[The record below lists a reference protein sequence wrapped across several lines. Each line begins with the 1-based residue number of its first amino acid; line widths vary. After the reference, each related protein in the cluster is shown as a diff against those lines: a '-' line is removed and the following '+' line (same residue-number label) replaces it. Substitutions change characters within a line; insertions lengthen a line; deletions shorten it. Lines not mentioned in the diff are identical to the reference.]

1 MFFDKFLPICKNF
14 NQQIDVVLTKKGY
27 INCSFLQI
35 IHYFVIFS
43 RFLLTKRVLWCIIIT
58 VLNNIDYL
66 HSFCCLLSFVL
77 HIFIFSF
84 LSYPDGSSGHFFVRD
99 RTGHIAFVTIT
110 ETLTKRFARQPSDL
124 GRTDAFLSLIWAVT
138 IDLREKQKQIHM
150 RLMTPQIFSKT
161 IDKNHHVVYN

>member
-14 NQQIDVVLTKKGY
+14 NQQKDVLLTKKGY

-43 RFLLTKRVLWCIIIT
+43 RFLLTKRFLWCIIIT

-84 LSYPDGSSGHFFVRD
+84 LSYPDSASGHFFWW
-99 RTGHIAFVTIT
+99 VTLDPNHGIT
-110 ETLTKRFARQPSDL
+110 LLKLFYLSTQAVYKYKVGDGAHDVPYAR
-124 GRTDAFLSLIWAVT
+124 
-138 IDLREKQKQIHM
+138 
-150 RLMTPQIFSKT
+150 
-161 IDKNHHVVYN
+161 